1 MLEVIIISN
10 YPATSNFVC
19 WSRIYLGKNL
29 FDQTS
34 KSSSKS
40 VHLDNSQTL
49 QFPIKITIKGI
60 FYVTASLFTFDMHFL
75 EFVHISEVNKTANI
89 IRMPAQFRFRH
100 EKIEVLSLR
109 FWEMVCSK
117 AVKQKTVHPNSWCFS
132 QSAVLT
138 VNWKTWNTRN
148 M

>member
-1 MLEVIIISN
+1 M
-10 YPATSNFVC
+10 
-19 WSRIYLGKNL
+19 
-29 FDQTS
+29 
-34 KSSSKS
+34 
-40 VHLDNSQTL
+40 

-117 AVKQKTVHPNSWCFS
+117 AVNKKQSIPIVGASVSLPF
-132 QSAVLT
+132 
-138 VNWKTWNTRN
+138 
-148 M
+148 